1 MSGSVIAWIGSLQ
14 VRSPWAYRNH
24 NPRPAS
30 LTQLQIFFLF
40 IGGMVIG
47 PLYDSYGARPLV
59 IPGSLVYVLSIMFTS
74 ISTKY
79 YQLMLAQGVM
89 FGIGNAML

>member
-1 MSGSVIAWIGSLQ
+1 
-14 VRSPWAYRNH
+14 
-24 NPRPAS
+24 
-30 LTQLQIFFLF
+30 
-40 IGGMVIG
+40 MVIG

-59 IPGSLVYVLSIMFTS
+59 IPGSLVYVLSLMFTS